1 MKKISAKTR
10 SLISKGI
17 TSLLSAMG
25 FVTLHAEENKIDP
38 VEPFDPDSISD
49 YIHEEGPIALYGCPY
64 ADYKFTGHVIDKEG
78 NPLSNVEILFEECD
92 RDGVIASV
100 KDTSDENGEFKVE
113 YSYAPWC
120 DIKISAKNDFSA
132 AYDSISK
139 EDIEKET
146 MTTRQGWYYGV
157 YSKDIT
163 IILKDKGELGK
174 IIFNG
179 TANIDDPNAEKVL
192 LFSNPVENYLWFNID
207 GAEDANVAIYN
218 FSGEKVT
225 SASISNGSNLYVGD
239 LKSGNYIL
247 TVISND
253 KKYVAKFIKK

>member
-38 VEPFDPDSISD
+38 VEPYDRDSIKEFNYED
-49 YIHEEGPIALYGCPY
+49 PTVVLYGCPY
-64 ADYKFTGHVIDKEG
+64 ADYKFTGHVIDKHG
-78 NPLSNVEILFEECD
+78 NPLNNVEIQFDMCD
-92 RDGVIASV
+92 GDAIA
-100 KDTSDENGEFKVE
+100 KATSDENGDFKVE
-113 YSYAPWC
+113 YRHVPWC
-120 DIKISAKNDFSA
+120 NIKISAKNDFSA

-139 EDIEKET
+139 EDINKEIVPPT
-146 MTTRQGWYYGV
+146 NDIWLNYGV
-157 YSKDIT
+157 YSKDLT
-163 IILKDKGELGK
+163 IILNDKGELGK
-174 IIFNG
+174 IIFNS
-179 TANIDDPNAEKVL
+179 TANINDANAEKVL
-192 LFSNPVENYLWFNID
+192 LFTNPVENYLWFNID

>member
-25 FVTLHAEENKIDP
+25 FVTLHAQENKIDP
-38 VEPFDPDSISD
+38 VEPFDPDSVK
-49 YIHEEGPIALYGCPY
+49 YVHEDEPVVLYGCPY
-64 ADYKFTGHVIDKEG
+64 ADYKFTGHVIDKAG
-78 NPLSNVEILFEECD
+78 NPLSNVEILFDACD
-92 RDGVIASV
+92 GNAVA
-100 KDTSDENGEFKVE
+100 KGTSDENGEFKVE
-113 YSYAPWC
+113 YTYVPWC

-139 EDIEKET
+139 EEIERDLIRPVDDI
-146 MTTRQGWYYGV
+146 WLNYGE
-157 YSKDIT
+157 YIKDLT
-163 IILKDKGELGK
+163 IILNDKGELGK
-174 IIFNG
+174 IIFNS
-179 TANIDDPNAEKVL
+179 TANVADPNAEKVL
-192 LFSNPVENYLWFNID
+192 LFSNPVENYLWFNMD

-218 FSGEKVT
+218 FAGEKVM